1 MFGKKLML
9 ERRSIRKFEDY
20 YVSDEELKELMT
32 VAQYA
37 PSWANTQ
44 TPYFIA
50 VRNAEIIEKIVEE
63 CYPKNPATKCSLSS
77 SLLLIA
83 CYKKGES
90 GYYKDFDFNEV
101 GTWGMFDTGLACQN
115 IMLRAYEMGL
125 GTVVVGAYNFKK
137 AKEILNLDS
146 QYEISAIMPVG
157 KRINNEI
164 AIPKRKELKDFYRII

>member
-1 MFGKKLML
+1 MDGEKIML
-9 ERRSIRKFEDY
+9 ERRSTRKFDDY
-20 YVSDEELKELMT
+20 YVTEEELEELMK

-37 PSWANTQ
+37 PSWGNTQ

-50 VRNAEIIEKIVEE
+50 IRNIEIIKKIVEE

-90 GYYKDFDFNEV
+90 GYYKDIDFNEV
-101 GTWGMFDTGLACQN
+101 GTWAMFDTGLACQN

-125 GTVVVGAYNFKK
+125 GTVIVGAYNFKK

-157 KRINNEI
+157 KRMNDEI
-164 AIPKRKELKDFYRII
+164 AIPKRKDLKNFYRII